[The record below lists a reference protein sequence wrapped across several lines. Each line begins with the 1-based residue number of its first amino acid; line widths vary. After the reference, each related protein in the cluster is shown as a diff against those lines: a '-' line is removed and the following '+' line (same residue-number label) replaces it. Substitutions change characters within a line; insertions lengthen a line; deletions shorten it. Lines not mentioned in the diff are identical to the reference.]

1 MIPQTQILVWS
12 DLESRYLELQGRRV
26 DAGTVYDFLLEWS
39 ELSKTVEE
47 TSTFLKLAADLD
59 TVDQHAQEQLSHFHR
74 VTQPAITIAE
84 ATLRRRVLAVSSPNV
99 PEDATIVL
107 RRMRTEER
115 AYREENVQLE
125 AEEADLITQ
134 YSQLTGSQLVTY
146 DGQELTI
153 PQIQRNLQEPDRGI
167 RENSWRTWQ
176 RSKLELAPH
185 LDELFLKLLRV
196 RWTMAKNAGFESFRD
211 LIWLNYHRYD
221 YSPEDCYELHQSIGL
236 EVVPLATELLEQ
248 HRKDLAIETLLPW
261 DFYWRMPVDPRGRP
275 PLRPFETVAELE
287 EGAQRVFTS
296 LDPELGRQFGEF
308 RNGFCDLGSRANKMS
323 HAYCTT
329 FPKRGMPFVLENV
342 VGSEHDVQVT
352 LHEFGHAFHGYASMQ
367 SQPLIWNHFS
377 ATEFVEVPSQSMEV
391 LALPYLHAEKGGF
404 YSSDELNR
412 VRQTQISGV
421 VHLLTWIA
429 FMDSFQHWIYGEAP
443 SDVTIEEMD
452 KKAAELV
459 ERYMPQTNWSAFRK
473 ELGKSWHYHH
483 IFTAPFYYIE
493 YGLSWLGALQLWQQ
507 SLRDPG
513 QTLRQ
518 YRSALTLGNSR
529 SVPELFK
536 AAGAKFAFDRKTIRG
551 MMQFLREAG

>member
-1 MIPQTQILVWS
+1 MIPETQILVWS
-12 DLESRYLELQGRRV
+12 DLESRYLELQRRRV

-47 TSTFLKLAADLD
+47 TGTFLQLAADLD
-59 TVDQHAQEQLSHFHR
+59 TANQNAQEQLSHFHR
-74 VTQPAITIAE
+74 VTQPAVTIAE
-84 ATLRRRVLAVSSPNV
+84 ATLRRKVLAVGSPNV
-99 PEDATIVL
+99 PLDATIVL
-107 RRMRTEER
+107 RRMHTEER

-125 AEEADLITQ
+125 AEEADLITE
-134 YSQLTGSQLVTY
+134 YSQLTGSQLVAY
-146 DGQELTI
+146 NGQELTI
-153 PQIQRNLQEPDRGI
+153 PEIQRNLQEPDRGI
-167 RENSWRTWQ
+167 RENSWRAWQ
-176 RSKLELAPH
+176 KSKLELAPQ

-196 RWTMAKNAGFESFRD
+196 RRTMAKNAGFESFRD

-221 YSPEDCYELHQSIGL
+221 YSPEDCYEFHQSIGL

-248 HRKDLAIETLLPW
+248 HRKDLAVETLLPW
-261 DFYWRMPVDPRGRP
+261 DFYWRMPVDPSGRP

-287 EGAQRVFTS
+287 AGAQRVFTS

-412 VRQTQISGV
+412 VRRTQVSGV

-429 FMDSFQHWIYGEAP
+429 FMDSFQHWIYREAP
-443 SDVTIEEMD
+443 SGVTIEQIDE
-452 KKAAELV
+452 KASELV
-459 ERYMPQTNWSAFRK
+459 ERFMPQTNWNAFRK

-529 SVPELFK
+529 SVPDLFK
-536 AAGAKFAFDRKTIRG
+536 AAGAKFAFDRETIRG
-551 MMQFLREAG
+551 MMQFLRVAT

>member
-1 MIPQTQILVWS
+1 MLPQTQILLWS
-12 DLESRYLELQGRRV
+12 DLESRYSELQGRTV
-26 DAGTVYDFLLEWS
+26 DAGTGYEFLLEWS
-39 ELSKTVEE
+39 ELSKTVAE
-47 TSTFLKLAADLD
+47 TSTFLQLAADLNTAD
-59 TVDQHAQEQLSHFHR
+59 EAAREQLSQFHR
-74 VTQPAITIAE
+74 VTQPAVKIAD
-84 ATLRRRVLAVSSPNV
+84 AVLRRKVLAVTSPNV

-107 RRMRTEER
+107 RRMRTDER

-125 AEEADLITQ
+125 AEEADLVTK
-134 YSQLTGSQLVTY
+134 YSQLTGSQLAEY
-146 DGQELTI
+146 DGQKLTI
-153 PQIQRNLQEPDRGI
+153 PEVQRYLQESDRGI
-167 RENSWRTWQ
+167 RENSWLAWQ
-176 RSKLELAPH
+176 KSKLELAPL

-196 RWTMAKNAGFESFRD
+196 RRAMAKNAGFESYRD
-211 LIWLNYHRYD
+211 LIWLKYHRYD
-221 YSPEDCYELHQSIGL
+221 YSPEDCYEFHQSIGL

-248 HRKDLAIETLLPW
+248 HRKDLAVETLLPW
-261 DFYWRMPVDPRGRP
+261 DFYWRMPVDPHGCP

-287 EGAQRVFTS
+287 EGAQRVFTK

-323 HAYCTT
+323 HAYCTA

-367 SQPLIWNHFS
+367 SQRLIWNHFS

-391 LALPYLHAEKGGF
+391 LALPFLQAENGGF
-404 YSSDELNR
+404 YSSAELKR
-412 VRQTQISGV
+412 VRRTQISGV

-429 FMDSFQHWIYGEAP
+429 FMDSFQHWIYREAP
-443 SDVTIEEMD
+443 SEVTIEEMD
-452 KKAAELV
+452 EKAAELV
-459 ERYMPQTNWSAFRK
+459 QRFMPQTNWSAFRK

-513 QTLRQ
+513 ETLRQ

-529 SVPELFK
+529 SVPDLFK
-536 AAGAKFAFDRKTIRG
+536 AAGAKFAFDRKTIHG
-551 MMQFLREAG
+551 MMGFLREAG